1 MPTFFTRHS
10 QDPHKNH
17 NLNIATAVFVLSYH
31 NLSETQIFLERDVI
45 NAIQSFKQDNSH
57 CEANNPDN
65 NAFWLLEKLEN

>member
-1 MPTFFTRHS
+1 IGSFIIWNLLIAEFS
-10 QDPHKNH
+10 Q
-17 NLNIATAVFVLSYH
+17 
-31 NLSETQIFLERDVI
+31 QIFLERDVI